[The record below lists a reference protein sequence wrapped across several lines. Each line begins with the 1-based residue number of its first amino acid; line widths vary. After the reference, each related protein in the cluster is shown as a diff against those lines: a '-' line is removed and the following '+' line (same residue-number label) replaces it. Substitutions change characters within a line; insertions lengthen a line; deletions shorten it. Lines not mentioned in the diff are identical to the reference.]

1 MRDIALNF
9 SRPGG
14 QVVCQYYNFLRLG
27 REGYRKIH
35 DACYATAQYL
45 AEQLAKVDLFEMLY
59 DGKTNEIDNDN
70 FNEILSVVRGLA
82 ANDERI
88 IDYFKD
94 KESVE
99 LEKSKYTERFI
110 FNET

>member
-35 DACYATAQYL
+35 AACYETAQYL
-45 AEQLAKVDLFEMLY
+45 AGEIAKLGPFEMIY
-59 DGKTNEIDNDN
+59 DGDAT
-70 FNEILSVVRGLA
+70 RGIPALCWKMKDGADPGFSCTIWPTACAPA
-82 ANDERI
+82 AGRCRPTRCRRNATI
-88 IDYFKD
+88 W
-94 KESVE
+94 
-99 LEKSKYTERFI
+99 
-110 FNET
+110 